1 MINEFD
7 TIAAIATAVSNAGI
21 GIIRISGSEAME
33 ILVKIFEPYNKK
45 ADVYQLENHR
55 IYYGNI
61 KDGEEVVDECIV
73 LIMKGPHSYTKE
85 DGTKVY
91 ALDVVMNEHYF
102 ADDKIPEEAHNNN
115 NPQQPVN
122 SLKDPN
128 YDPIPMPNN
137 NQATGNTNSMADS
150 MSMPAMNPIPEVPTV
165 EPAFNGTEMEI
176 PGELL
181 EDLPIGE

>member
-1 MINEFD
+1 MESVIGMINEFD

-85 DGTKVY
+85 DVVEIDCHGGVTVVYKV
-91 ALDVVMNEHYF
+91 LNLV
-102 ADDKIPEEAHNNN
+102 
-115 NPQQPVN
+115 
-122 SLKDPN
+122 LKKWCKSGRAGRIYKKSFSEWAN
-128 YDPIPMPNN
+128 
-137 NQATGNTNSMADS
+137 
-150 MSMPAMNPIPEVPTV
+150 
-165 EPAFNGTEMEI
+165 
-176 PGELL
+176 
-181 EDLPIGE
+181 